1 MNIALNRLDPNLP
14 DPVESRRRAAGRM
27 VRAAYTTIVFGVLAF
42 IVIYFGQ
49 PFVYLSGP
57 GIVASPPVVVSLPYT
72 VQVKQMKVLRGARV
86 NAGEEIAKVWSPQLD
101 DTVATYMRG
110 LAEVNARSAEL
121 RIKAKAARDS
131 LEASRS
137 YLRVTE
143 EATSHLDT
151 STTASLTFRIEMLR
165 ERALAQKTVVA
176 QEAEVEEASVQLASL
191 DAFGGQLRQHLDG
204 LERNFDGGRVVAPIA
219 GIVSNAPALEGQSVV
234 AGTPIAEILS
244 PNDVFV
250 IWYVPNERFADP
262 EVGRKVVVVFGR
274 RRLEGTITEILPL
287 SDIYGGTQSSIVRAP
302 IATQIARV
310 RFGPNAV
317 PPALKSTVYVH
328 MYYTD
333 FAASVAAGL
342 VRLFRFARGD
352 TDRFPG
358 PRACKSKALNRC
370 ARPAALTG
378 CSPFQFCIT

>member
-27 VRAAYTTIVFGVLAF
+27 VRGAYTAIVFGVLAF
-42 IVIYFGQ
+42 IVIYFGR
-49 PFVYLSGP
+49 PFVYLAGP
-57 GIVASPPVVVSLPYT
+57 GVVASPPVVVSLPYT
-72 VQVKQMKVLRGARV
+72 VQVKQMMVLRGAMV
-86 NAGEEIAKVWSPQLD
+86 NAGDEIASVWSPQLD
-101 DTVATYMRG
+101 DTVATYMRA

-121 RIKAKAARDS
+121 RIKARAASES

-176 QEAEVEEASVQLASL
+176 QEAEVAEASVQLASL
-191 DAFGGQLRQHLDG
+191 DEFGGQLREHLDG
-204 LERNFDGGRVVAPIA
+204 LERNFDGGRIVAPIA
-219 GIVSNAPALEGQSVV
+219 GVVSNAPAIKGQTVV

-250 IWYVPNERFADP
+250 IWYVPNERFRDP
-262 EVGRKVVVVFGR
+262 EVGRKVSVVFGR

-287 SDIYGGTQSSIVRAP
+287 SDTYGGTQSSVVRDP

-310 RFGPNAV
+310 RLSPNVV
-317 PPALKSTVYVH
+317 PPALKSTVYVK

-333 FAASVAAGL
+333 LAASAATGL
-342 VRLFRFARGD
+342 SRLFQFAH
-352 TDRFPG
+352 
-358 PRACKSKALNRC
+358 
-370 ARPAALTG
+370 
-378 CSPFQFCIT
+378 

>member
-1 MNIALNRLDPNLP
+1 MTP
-14 DPVESRRRAAGRM
+14 
-27 VRAAYTTIVFGVLAF
+27 
-42 IVIYFGQ
+42 
-49 PFVYLSGP
+49 
-57 GIVASPPVVVSLPYT
+57 SPPT
-72 VQVKQMKVLRGARV
+72 CGGLR
-86 NAGEEIAKVWSPQLD
+86 
-101 DTVATYMRG
+101 
-110 LAEVNARSAEL
+110 RSTP
-121 RIKAKAARDS
+121 AAQSSGSRPRRHANS

-204 LERNFDGGRVVAPIA
+204 LERNFDGGRIVAPIA

-287 SDIYGGTQSSIVRAP
+287 SDIYGGTQASIVRDAYRHP
-302 IATQIARV
+302 DCA
-310 RFGPNAV
+310 
-317 PPALKSTVYVH
+317 STLRSECRAASAQVDGLRY

-333 FAASVAAGL
+333 FAASVANGL
-342 VRLFRFARGD
+342 VRLFRFARG
-352 TDRFPG
+352 
-358 PRACKSKALNRC
+358 
-370 ARPAALTG
+370 
-378 CSPFQFCIT
+378 

>member
-42 IVIYFGQ
+42 IVIYFGR

-72 VQVKQMKVLRGARV
+72 VQVKQMKVLRGAVV
-86 NAGEEIAKVWSPQLD
+86 NAGQEIAKVWSPQLD
-101 DTVATYMRG
+101 DTVATYMRA

-121 RIKAKAARDS
+121 RIKAKAARES

-204 LERNFDGGRVVAPIA
+204 LERNFDGGRIVAPIA

-234 AGTPIAEILS
+234 AGTPHRRDPQS
-244 PNDVFV
+244 
-250 IWYVPNERFADP
+250 ERC
-262 EVGRKVVVVFGR
+262 
-274 RRLEGTITEILPL
+274 
-287 SDIYGGTQSSIVRAP
+287 VR
-302 IATQIARV
+302 
-310 RFGPNAV
+310 
-317 PPALKSTVYVH
+317 H
-328 MYYTD
+328 
-333 FAASVAAGL
+333 L
-342 VRLFRFARGD
+342 VR
-352 TDRFPG
+352 P
-358 PRACKSKALNRC
+358 
-370 ARPAALTG
+370 
-378 CSPFQFCIT
+378 Q